1 MDSRASS
8 PNLLLRLGMAVALF
22 CAVLITGAIPH
33 PVPDR
38 AAGAPT
44 PVVDALDSTA
54 GSLAGGESV
63 TFTGI
68 NLSGVTRVTF
78 DGRAAMAVT
87 ARSNSAITVTVPNSL
102 DYKPGPVDV
111 DVYATTDFDRVETL
125 PYTYEVRTAVDRQ
138 MQYAFAHWRDYN
150 LAQYGSF
157 NDRGGDCMNFVS
169 QTLVARGW
177 TPTSEWFNTAGTDW
191 ASPFIYVPD
200 FDTWMTAHPEFGA
213 VRMSMDDLDKV
224 RIGDV
229 VMIDWENNGFF
240 NHAQVVSAVAHVNGE
255 TRVYMAGHNLDGVY
269 RDLVST
275 LKAESKDATAYFWS
289 LPAG

>member
-8 PNLLLRLGMAVALF
+8 PSPVLRLGAAVALF
-22 CAVLITGAIPH
+22 CAVLIAGVIPR
-33 PVPDR
+33 PLPDR
-38 AAGAPT
+38 VAGAPT
-44 PVVDALDSTA
+44 PVVDALDVTV
-54 GSLAGGESV
+54 GSLTGGESV
-63 TFTGI
+63 TITGV

-78 DGRAAMAVT
+78 DGRAATAMT
-87 ARSNSAITVTVPNSL
+87 ARSNSAMTVTVPNSL
-102 DYKPGPVDV
+102 DYTPGPVDV
-111 DVYATTDFDRVETL
+111 EVYATTDLDRVETL
-125 PYTYEVRTAVDRQ
+125 EYTYEVRTAVDRQ
-138 MQYAFAHWRDYN
+138 MQYAFAHWRHYN

-177 TPTSEWFNTAGTDW
+177 TPTSEWFNIAATDW

-213 VRMSMDDLDKV
+213 VRMSMADLDKV
-224 RIGDV
+224 KIGDV

-240 NHAQVVSAVAHVNGE
+240 NHAQVVSAVADVDGE
-255 TRVYMAGHNLDGVY
+255 RRIYMAGHNLDSVY

-275 LKAESKDATAYFWS
+275 LRAESKDAIAYFWS

>member
-1 MDSRASS
+1 MNSRASS
-8 PNLLLRLGMAVALF
+8 PTLILRLGAAVAVF
-22 CAVLITGAIPH
+22 CAVLVAGATPH
-33 PVPDR
+33 PAPDR
-38 AAGAPT
+38 AAGAPV
-44 PVVDALDSTA
+44 PVIEALDATVGA
-54 GSLAGGESV
+54 LAGGESV
-63 TFTGI
+63 TITGM
-68 NLSGVTRVTF
+68 NLSGVTKIAF
-78 DGRAAMAVT
+78 DGRTPTAVT

-102 DYKPGPVDV
+102 DYTPGPVDV
-111 DVYATTDFDRVETL
+111 DVYATTDFDRVATL
-125 PYTYEVRTAVDRQ
+125 RYTYEVRTGVDRQ

-150 LAQYGSF
+150 LAQYGTF

-200 FDTWMTAHPEFGA
+200 FDTWMSAHPEFGA
-213 VRMSMDDLDKV
+213 VRLGMHDLDKLK
-224 RIGDV
+224 IGDV

-240 NHAQVVSAVAHVNGE
+240 NHAQVVSAVAHVDGQ
-255 TRVYMAGHNLDGVY
+255 TRISMAGHNLDSVY

-275 LKAESKDATAYFWS
+275 LKAESKHAVAYFWS